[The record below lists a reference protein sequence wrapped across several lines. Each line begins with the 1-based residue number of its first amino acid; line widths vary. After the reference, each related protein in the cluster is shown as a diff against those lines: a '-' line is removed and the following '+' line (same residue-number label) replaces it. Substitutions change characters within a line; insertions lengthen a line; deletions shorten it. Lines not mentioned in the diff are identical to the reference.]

1 MHMQQKARARDSA
14 LKQLRTALPMSG
26 LVLLLLVMGFSA
38 GGCARDVQSFRHPEA
53 DLSSITRVAVI
64 PFENFTSSQY
74 AGEKTTMIYISELLA
89 RIDIEVVEPGEVQRI
104 LQADNIAHGY
114 MSQSEIRSI
123 GSALKADTLIFGTV
137 QEYGTVRVRNEMYP
151 VVSLNV
157 RWVDAQTGTI
167 IFMGSASEE
176 GSPRVPIIDVGEE
189 QLFSVL
195 TRKACSK
202 LISMVR

>member
-123 GSALKADTLIFGTV
+123 GSSSALYRNTGRCGCEMKRTLL
-137 QEYGTVRVRNEMYP
+137 
-151 VVSLNV
+151 SL
-157 RWVDAQTGTI
+157 
-167 IFMGSASEE
+167 
-176 GSPRVPIIDVGEE
+176 
-189 QLFSVL
+189 
-195 TRKACSK
+195 
-202 LISMVR
+202 